1 MRGKGTRMDGGRQMR
16 SKQIRRIKEFRQELM
31 TAWPKVVADRAGW
44 SWGGAGLGKSQN
56 IFSR

>member
-1 MRGKGTRMDGGRQMR
+1 MDGGRQMR